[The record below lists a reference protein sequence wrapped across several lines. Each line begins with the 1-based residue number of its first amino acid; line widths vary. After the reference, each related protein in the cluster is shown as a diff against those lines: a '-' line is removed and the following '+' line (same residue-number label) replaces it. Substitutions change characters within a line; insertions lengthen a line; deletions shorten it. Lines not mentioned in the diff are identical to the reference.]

1 MLPPRYIVM
10 EADTEAPSCPVRPG
24 RLNLGV
30 PRRDPFV
37 RRAALRSEL
46 SAESI
51 DAWPHTCTDC
61 RDPLAWRTADLSHGV
76 PLCRSCAT
84 TRRTDPPARDR
95 TELAARLTNLQRDI
109 RQNVLTAQA
118 LLEGT
123 KFERESRIWGNQ
135 VLRALDAQ
143 GIDVPAIT
151 MSRTI
156 ARLREPFLD
165 RGRPRLP
172 E

>member
-1 MLPPRYIVM
+1 M
-10 EADTEAPSCPVRPG
+10 EAEAPSYPRPG
-24 RLNLGV
+24 RLNIGV
-30 PRRDPFV
+30 SRRDLSV

-61 RDPLAWRTADLSHGV
+61 HDPLAWRSADLSHGV
-76 PLCRSCAT
+76 PLCRPCAKQ
-84 TRRTDPPARDR
+84 RRTGPPTHDPA
-95 TELAARLTNLQRDI
+95 ELAARLTTLQHDI

-118 LLEGT
+118 LLEDT
-123 KFERESRIWGNQ
+123 KFQRESRIWGNQ

-143 GIDVPAIT
+143 GIDIPAIT

-165 RGRPRLP
+165 HG